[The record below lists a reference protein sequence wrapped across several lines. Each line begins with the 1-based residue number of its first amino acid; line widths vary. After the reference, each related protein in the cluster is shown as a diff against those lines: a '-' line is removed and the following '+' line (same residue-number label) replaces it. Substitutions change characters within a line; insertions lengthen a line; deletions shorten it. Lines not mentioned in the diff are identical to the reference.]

1 MAAIGDT
8 GSSYDRSKYSSFIDD
23 AFTKIVASVATDL
36 LIDLRGNPGGDNSF
50 SDPMIAWFADRPLRF
65 THRFMLKASA
75 ATKAHYERLRAS
87 GVKQEGVIGE
97 LMRAQASHANGERYL
112 FPIAMVEPRPQPRFA
127 GRVFVLHDRNSY
139 SNAAFVAALIQD
151 YQFGKLLGEETA
163 DLVTTYGSTV
173 PFKLKHTG
181 FNVSFPKSLITRLNG
196 DLRPRGVAPD
206 INIPRPLPGVSRDV
220 VLMKAIGLIKA

>member
-1 MAAIGDT
+1 
-8 GSSYDRSKYSSFIDD
+8 
-23 AFTKIVASVATDL
+23 
-36 LIDLRGNPGGDNSF
+36 
-50 SDPMIAWFADRPLRF
+50 
-65 THRFMLKASA
+65 MLKASA

-97 LMRAQASHANGERYL
+97 LMRAQASHVNGERYL

-181 FNVSFPKSLITRLNG
+181 FNVSFPKSLITRRNG
-196 DLRPRGVAPD
+196 DLRLRGVVPD
-206 INIPRPLPGVSRDV
+206 IAIPRPLPGVSRDV
-220 VLMKAIGLIKA
+220 VLMKAMALIKAERK